1 MILEKFTKSPKL
13 IAISTFFLLLVISF
27 VLFGKY
33 DHLHAATTNDIK
45 SGPVYLLLFLIL
57 LLALVNLI
65 LIMNLTSVS
74 KSKEEYFKKTT
85 DVHFDDMEQGH
96 PSAASKQEADSAH
109 IDISDLEQRI
119 IPSAGNPIDT
129 VEFTENI
136 LTNIATEFDI
146 VQGLFYVRKD
156 QSDTFSI
163 AGKFAYYGE
172 KEPADFEMGYAL
184 PGQTAK
190 NQKVLNMSKI
200 PENYITIVSGL
211 GNSSPNSLMLVPV
224 IHDHETIGLMEVAS
238 FKPFDRKT
246 EDIFAKLSERI
257 GKRLSEINS

>member
-13 IAISTFFLLLVISF
+13 IAISTFFLLLVIAF
-27 VLFGKY
+27 VLFGKFY
-33 DHLHAATTNDIK
+33 HLHAAAASNTK

-65 LIMNLTSVS
+65 LVMNLTSVS

-85 DVHFDDMEQGH
+85 DAHYDDMEQEY
-96 PSAASKQEADSAH
+96 PSMSSKQETDSGH
-109 IDISDLEQRI
+109 VDISDIEQRI
-119 IPSAGNPIDT
+119 IPAAGNHIDT
-129 VEFTENI
+129 GEFAESM
-136 LTNIATEFDI
+136 LTNIAAEFDI
-146 VQGLFYVRKD
+146 VQGLFYVRND
-156 QSDTFSI
+156 QSDTFSV

-172 KEPADFEMGYAL
+172 KEPADFELGYAL
-184 PGQTAK
+184 SGQTAK

-224 IHDHETIGLMEVAS
+224 IHDHETTGLIEMAS
-238 FKPFDRKT
+238 FKTFDRKT
-246 EDIFAKLSERI
+246 EDIFAKLSGRI